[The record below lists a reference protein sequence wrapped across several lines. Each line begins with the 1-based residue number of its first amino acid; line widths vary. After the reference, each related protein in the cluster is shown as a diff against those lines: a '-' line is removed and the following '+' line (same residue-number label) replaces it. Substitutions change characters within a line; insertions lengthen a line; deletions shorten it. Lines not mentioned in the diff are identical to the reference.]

1 MLPQKHPSTQ
11 TPLSSGVISGEMKK
25 LSEWNDVGGKKIEE
39 GLRAI
44 SVFLG
49 YWFIAR
55 AIIRLLDKAE
65 PEWWAEVVLS
75 LVYRDWGFGV
85 YVIYRLV
92 PSLLA
97 IAAFCIWRPNANLLR
112 WLAAPIGWVVLVA
125 VS

>member
-1 MLPQKHPSTQ
+1 MLTKPCTRQARDGS
-11 TPLSSGVISGEMKK
+11 VISGEMKK

-44 SVFLG
+44 SVLLG
-49 YWFIAR
+49 YWFIGR

-65 PEWWAEVVLS
+65 PEWWAEFTLS
-75 LVYRDWGFGV
+75 LIYRDWEFGV
-85 YVIYRLV
+85 YVIYGLV

-97 IAAFCIWRPNANLLR
+97 VAAFCIWRPNANLLR
-112 WLAAPIGWVVLVA
+112 WLAAPIGWVALVV

>member
-1 MLPQKHPSTQ
+1 
-11 TPLSSGVISGEMKK
+11 MKK

-44 SVFLG
+44 SVLLG

-55 AIIRLLDKAE
+55 AMVRLLDKAE
-65 PEWWAEVVLS
+65 PEWWAEFTLS
-75 LVYRDWGFGV
+75 LIYRDWEFGV
-85 YVIYRLV
+85 YVIYGLV

-97 IAAFCIWRPNANLLR
+97 VAAFCIWRPNANLLR
-112 WLAAPIGWVVLVA
+112 WLAAPIGWVALVA